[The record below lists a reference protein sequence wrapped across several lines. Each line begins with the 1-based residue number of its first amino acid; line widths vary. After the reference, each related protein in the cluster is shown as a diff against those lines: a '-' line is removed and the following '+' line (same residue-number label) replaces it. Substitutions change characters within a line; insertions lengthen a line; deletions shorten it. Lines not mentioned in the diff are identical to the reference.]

1 MFEKYSNSFLRDFK
15 FDYILN
21 KFEKKTFHNYS
32 EGEFIYRKNE
42 PIINVYFILSGEI
55 KLIKTEEDN
64 DFRFTLRSLT
74 GGDIIGID
82 DALMG
87 MQYTNSS
94 YVSKNSNVLAVRRED
109 FMRITNKNDE
119 FNFWILKYLSSRD
132 IDMMLE

>member
-15 FDYILN
+15 FDYILD

-32 EGEFIYRKNE
+32 EGEFIYCKNE
-42 PIINVYFILSGEI
+42 PITNVYFILSGEI

-64 DFRFTLRSLT
+64 DFKFTLSSLI

-94 YVSKNSNVLAVRRED
+94 YVSKSANVLAVRRDD
-109 FMRITNKNDE
+109 FISITNKNDE
-119 FNFWILKYLSSRD
+119 FNFWILKYLSSRN
-132 IDMMLE
+132 IDRMLE